1 MNKKQKICI
10 ITSLDCNLSC
20 VYCYERKE
28 RIAFD
33 VKKTITVLSELL
45 SNSCDCYIEFYGG
58 EPL

>member
-45 SNSCDCYIEFYGG
+45 SNSCDCYIGSVVKY
-58 EPL
+58 